1 MKSPD
6 LLAIRSCCR
15 IIIAGILSV
24 ASISGCGGTS
34 TTAGVGSG
42 GTGTVVV
49 AGLVADG
56 YLVNASVFLDKNG
69 NYQLDAGEP
78 NTTTDTNG
86 GYKLNLDPA
95 DVGAYPIVALVLKGV
110 TIDNDS
116 NQPVANSYILSI
128 PKNTV
133 SGSVSN
139 NFISPATSQ
148 LRELMETG
156 LYATVQHAMD
166 ALRTKMGL
174 APGTDVMA
182 DYIANGNTVMHIGA
196 QNMAT
201 LMGNQMGQVF
211 LTSGSTTIIDVNR
224 YRAMMGMI
232 FSNMSTPMGTGTQ
245 TTMSTLN
252 STITTMMS
260 TMTPM
265 NPGQPYRNMST
276 SFRGTMSGMNTTT
289 GRMMFR

>member
-1 MKSPD
+1 MKS
-6 LLAIRSCCR
+6 LCVLKHWSWCR
-15 IIIAGILSV
+15 LIVVSIISV
-24 ASISGCGGTS
+24 ASITGCGDIS

-56 YLVNASVFLDKNG
+56 YLVNASVFLDKNN

-78 NTTTDTNG
+78 NTTTDVNG

-95 DVGAYPIVALVLKGV
+95 DVGKYPIVALVIKGV
-110 TIDNDS
+110 TIDKDT
-116 NQPVANSYILSI
+116 NQPVANSYLLSM

-133 SGSVSN
+133 SGSASN

-148 LRELMETG
+148 LREMMETG
-156 LYATVQHAMD
+156 LYATVQQAMD

-174 APGTDVMA
+174 MLGTDVMS
-182 DYIANGNTVMHIGA
+182 DYIATGNTTMHTGA

-211 LTSGSTTIIDVNR
+211 LTSGSTTIVDVNR

-232 FSNMSTPMGTGTQ
+232 FSNMSTPMGTSTQ

-252 STITTMMS
+252 NNIMTMMS

-276 SFRGTMSGMNTTT
+276 SFRGTMPGMNTGWT
-289 GRMMFR
+289 MF